1 VNNIRDLETDRDA
14 GKRTLAVM
22 LGYRW
27 SRVEFL
33 ALLGLS
39 YAVPPVLWLGFS
51 YPLAV
56 LAPLLTLPLAVSLGQ
71 TVLTKTDGTALNPAL
86 ERTGQLLALYS
97 VLLAAGLV
105 LPGVT

>member
-1 VNNIRDLETDRDA
+1 
-14 GKRTLAVM
+14 
-22 LGYRW
+22 
-27 SRVEFL
+27 
-33 ALLGLS
+33 
-39 YAVPPVLWLGFS
+39 
-51 YPLAV
+51 
-56 LAPLLTLPLAVSLGQ
+56 LTLPLAVSLGQ